1 MEDEEQNS
9 LEGYQDLINQR
20 DELCGIVGQ
29 YQTHL
34 KHLNDLLKSKHR
46 NLTRKIEE
54 EEKKAKETKAEI
66 QEAQEDSK
74 IWVEELARL
83 REYEK
88 K

>member
-1 MEDEEQNS
+1 MGDEEQNS
-9 LEGYQDLINQR
+9 LEEYQELINQR
-20 DELCGIVGQ
+20 DELYTIAIQ

-74 IWVEELARL
+74 NWTEELARL